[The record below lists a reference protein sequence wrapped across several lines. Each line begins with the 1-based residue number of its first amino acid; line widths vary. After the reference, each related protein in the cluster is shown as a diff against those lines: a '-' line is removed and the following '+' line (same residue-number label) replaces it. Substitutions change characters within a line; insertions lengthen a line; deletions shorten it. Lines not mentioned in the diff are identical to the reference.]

1 MPEMN
6 NIENPQMREIAELER
21 QLAEKKAQLNY
32 ESAPVQTE
40 NRVELTRE
48 NAPFETQPVAAPV
61 APPTTA
67 KPDNKQREVEADAR
81 NIATMD
87 EAHKIETLVVI
98 ALEKG
103 IMHCIAVATKLQD
116 PYILDTLH
124 DKLIGELHERL
135 VNENKLK
142 EI

>member
-1 MPEMN
+1 MPEIN
-6 NIENPQMREIAELER
+6 QAENPQLAEIVELER
-21 QLAEKKAQLNY
+21 QLAAKKAAMSLENRDEQFERQAEISRENVA
-32 ESAPVQTE
+32 EAQAPAAPAPSAP
-40 NRVELTRE
+40 
-48 NAPFETQPVAAPV
+48 
-61 APPTTA
+61 
-67 KPDNKQREVEADAR
+67 KPAQAQKQKDIEQDAR
-81 NIATMD
+81 SIAAMD
-87 EAHKIETLVVI
+87 EARKIETLVII

-103 IMHCIAVATKLQD
+103 IMHCIEVAAKLQD